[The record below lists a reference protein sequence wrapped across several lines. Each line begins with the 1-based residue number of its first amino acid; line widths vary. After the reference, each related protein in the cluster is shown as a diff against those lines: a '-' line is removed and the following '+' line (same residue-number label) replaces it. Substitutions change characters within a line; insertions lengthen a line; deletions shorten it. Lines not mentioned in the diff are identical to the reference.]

1 VKRLAAALLSIALTA
16 SPAAAVTDRF
26 SSSDLSGYV
35 TGGAPGWYVEWGRLA
50 HTYGSKVGFV
60 ELVRR
65 TDLKKVEADLT
76 LSPERSNA
84 GLTVLWK
91 NHRNH
96 LWAKLEITPGN
107 PNGLMTIGRRRGG
120 RVKSLLARSRGGL
133 KAGETYHVELGVVGR
148 TATFTVTGVTA
159 SFSRAI
165 SYRLSAEDQAA
176 FGEGAH
182 AGVRAKYLYDED
194 DGGTRWDNLSV

>member
-1 VKRLAAALLSIALTA
+1 VKRLAAALLLIALTA
-16 SPAAAVTDRF
+16 SPAVAVTDRF

-65 TDLKKVEADLT
+65 ADLKKVEADLT
-76 LSPERSNA
+76 LSPGRSNA

-107 PNGLMTIGRRRGG
+107 RHGLISIGRRRGG
-120 RVKSLLARSRGGL
+120 RVKSLLARSR
-133 KAGETYHVELGVVGR
+133 ARRRSERGR
-148 TATFTVTGVTA
+148 TRACGPSTCTTRTTVAAGGTTCRCDPPEHLTRRVGDVTA
-159 SFSRAI
+159 PAGLWLCAPDGLRSRDLLLD
-165 SYRLSAEDQAA
+165 RE
-176 FGEGAH
+176 
-182 AGVRAKYLYDED
+182 VR
-194 DGGTRWDNLSV
+194 TT

>member
-1 VKRLAAALLSIALTA
+1 VKRLTSALILITLMAT
-16 SPAAAVTDRF
+16 PAAAVTDRF

-35 TGGAPGWYVEWGRLA
+35 AGGAPGWYVDGGRLA
-50 HTYGSKVGFV
+50 HTYGSKVGVV

-65 TDLKKVEADLT
+65 TDLKEVEADLT

-107 PNGLMTIGRRRGG
+107 RHGLISIGRRRGG

-148 TATFTVTGVTA
+148 TATFTVTGVTV
-159 SFSRAI
+159 SFSRTI

-176 FGEGAH
+176 FGAGAY

-194 DGGTRWDNLSV
+194 DGGSRWDNLSV